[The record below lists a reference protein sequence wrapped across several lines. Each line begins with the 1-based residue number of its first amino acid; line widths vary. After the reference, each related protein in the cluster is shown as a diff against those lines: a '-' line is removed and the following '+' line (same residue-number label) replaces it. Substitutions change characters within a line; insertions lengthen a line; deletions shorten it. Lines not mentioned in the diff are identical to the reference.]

1 VAWGGASDG
10 MAQVWFEAGATKFE
24 FADAVTLAIVQS
36 FLMGFAESKRYNDF
50 INPGSQGE
58 PGSFAGFEA
67 GLGGTGVNG
76 YPGAS
81 FDPFGYSKDPKVLE
95 SMKLKEIKNGACV
108 AASTAPVVHPPPSRS
123 RALVRPSR
131 RLGSES
137 RRTEFARTP
146 SKHVATCRATALRD
160 WRPSEGM
167 PSDHRIESSGR
178 WQVMCTR
185 ATHRR
190 VTERQGIL
198 TLKATDLPWSPTRTT
213 GAQVAWL

>member
-1 VAWGGASDG
+1 

-108 AASTAPVVHPPPSRS
+108 PRFYCSSRTPATPSRLRGEQS
-123 RALVRPSR
+123 RSHTLQAGGDVQGNRSARLATVGWIASR
-131 RLGSES
+131 MERSG
-137 RRTEFARTP
+137 
-146 SKHVATCRATALRD
+146 C
-160 WRPSEGM
+160 WRG
-167 PSDHRIESSGR
+167 
-178 WQVMCTR
+178 MCTR
-185 ATHRR
+185 AISRLS
-190 VTERQGIL
+190 QGW
-198 TLKATDLPWSPTRTT
+198 ARHHD
-213 GAQVAWL
+213 AQID